1 MDIRNKIVVITGAS
15 KGIGAATL
23 RAFVNAGARV
33 VLAARS
39 GDLLDKLVAELG
51 TDRASAMRADMKSR
65 DDVEAL
71 MRRRGT

>member
-51 TDRASAMRADMKSR
+51 TDRASAMRA
-65 DDVEAL
+65 EI
-71 MRRRGT
+71 T